1 MGDCVYV
8 HRSLNH
14 RISELE
20 SRFAT
25 HDSRIID
32 QHGHC
37 AESRLRTRSTF
48 RDRRALGDINV
59 HHVDVGRWDAKLDA
73 DLFRFFDALQVD
85 VREGELRAHLSE
97 TLRHESTETIAG
109 AREENVLLA
118 QVLLPQSQA
127 ILPEELV
134 EQAKENPRTDP

>member
-1 MGDCVYV
+1 M
-8 HRSLNH
+8 
-14 RISELE
+14 
-20 SRFAT
+20 
-25 HDSRIID
+25 
-32 QHGHC
+32 
-37 AESRLRTRSTF
+37 
-48 RDRRALGDINV
+48 
-59 HHVDVGRWDAKLDA
+59 DVGCWDAKLDA

-85 VREGELRAHLSE
+85 VRVGELRAHLSE
-97 TLRHESTETIAG
+97 TLRHASTETIAG